1 MLTIW
6 PVCLNA
12 LMQVSK
18 LSSAGSSSEAPN
30 IDTGTC
36 AAPALSTLQ
45 AGSNVLDSVL
55 YSVSQGTCT
64 TELQDLGSSALV
76 ALQAGSNAGN
86 LDVVVKTLLNLLVIG
101 LPRAIGS
108 ADILALLFRW
118 KLQSS
123 CWDLMW

>member
-55 YSVSQGTCT
+55 YSVSQGT

-76 ALQAGSNAGN
+76 ALQASSNADN
-86 LDVVVKTLLNLLVIG
+86 LDDVVKPLLKLLVIG

-108 ADILALLFRW
+108 ADNLAFF
-118 KLQSS
+118 SGGS
-123 CWDLMW
+123 CNPRVRT